1 MPRLGFIASPLNI
14 PPLVFQFQ
22 YNPEIL
28 SLKKSFNYRQ
38 AESYGEWGF
47 EKTVSAVQGAAGLWK
62 GPAAVTGVIDDLKD
76 FGSLLTKTKPLEAQ
90 EGEPQTIGVEFKLDA
105 SPSAQDLADS
115 MHDPLMKREE
125 IDTDLAV
132 LRSFMFPSWELF
144 DLFDV
149 FQGKKLCPTRPP
161 EVSFVHG
168 GVSITG
174 HITDLNIKITDFTE
188 KGKPMRADVD
198 LTIKEQTRSFGPI
211 GDLIK
216 RLYLVDKALFTGKVP
231 YGAALNAVYNP
242 FAE

>member
-28 SLKKSFNYRQ
+28 SNKKSFNYRQ

-47 EKTVSAVQGAAGLWK
+47 EKTVSGVAGAAGFWK
-62 GPAAVTGVIDDLKD
+62 GPAAVKGVVDDLKD
-76 FGSLLTKTKPLEAQ
+76 FGSLMTKTKPLEAQ

-105 SPSAQDLADS
+105 SPSAQDLADA
-115 MHDPLMKREE
+115 MGDPLMKRTE

-132 LRSFMFPSWELF
+132 LRAFMYPWWELL
-144 DLFDV
+144 DLVDV
-149 FQGKKLCPTRPP
+149 FQGKHLCPTRPP

-168 GVSITG
+168 GLSVTG
-174 HITDLNIKITDFTE
+174 HITDLNIKITGFTD
-188 KGKPMRADVD
+188 KGKPMKADID

-216 RLYLVDKALFTGKVP
+216 RLVLIDKALFTGKVP
-231 YGAALNAVYNP
+231 LGEALNAVYNP